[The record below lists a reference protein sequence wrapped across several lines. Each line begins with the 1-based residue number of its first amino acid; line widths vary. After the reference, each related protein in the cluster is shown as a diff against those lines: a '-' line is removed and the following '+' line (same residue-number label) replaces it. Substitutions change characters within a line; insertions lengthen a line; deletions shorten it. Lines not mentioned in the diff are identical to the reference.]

1 MFKTLTLPSYLHPYP
16 LELFKYLPH
25 FSGEDHVT
33 TERHLGAFDNFVD
46 QFEIVHEYVTMRLFS
61 KYLFGYFVV

>member
-33 TERHLGAFDNFVD
+33 TERHLGTFDNFVD
-46 QFEIVHEYVTMRLFS
+46 QFEIAHEYVTMRLFS
-61 KYLFGYFVV
+61 KYFFGYFVV